1 MEIQEKI
8 NEKAQELSKAHGC
21 VVHPLYFVDEEGNA
35 VIGYF
40 KDPPRF
46 VKMKMLDKSVTNP
59 ISAASD
65 IIDGYLIKEESD
77 VRIYDERPENDKYY
91 IGATIE
97 ASKKIEAAINQFK
110 KK

>member
-1 MEIQEKI
+1 MT
-8 NEKAQELSKAHGC
+8 NEQVSAKAEELTKAHG
-21 VVHPLYFVDEEGNA
+21 VKVHPLYFVTEDGDPVVGFLKE
-35 VIGYF
+35 
-40 KDPPRF
+40 PPRF

-77 VRIYDERPENDKYY
+77 SRIYDEKPENDKYY

-97 ASKKIEAAINQFK
+97 ASKIIEAAINQFK